1 MFCNFISLHF
11 YFIKIQIAIKQIFV
25 TSFGFFPPVLFNNV
39 TCTNVFKILLAKMD
53 RRAVK
58 LHILSTNKI
67 NKQNI
72 RSTSKY
78 VEKKPVRTSTHPVI
92 FLLARNVN

>member
-11 YFIKIQIAIKQIFV
+11 YFIKIQIAVNSIFEI
-25 TSFGFFPPVLFNNV
+25 SFGFFPPVLLNNV

-58 LHILSTNKI
+58 P
-67 NKQNI
+67 
-72 RSTSKY
+72 Y
-78 VEKKPVRTSTHPVI
+78 
-92 FLLARNVN
+92 